1 LIKLPGVFRPRSDTW
16 MLARALVA
24 EVQAAAGAA
33 SAPDS
38 AAEPPGGAHPRLR
51 HPSVLELCTGSGA
64 VALEA
69 AAAGAEVTA
78 VDVSLRSVATVLLN
92 ARLRGL
98 RVRALR
104 GSLFEPVRGQR
115 FDLIATNPPYVPA
128 ADDTLPTSG
137 PERAWDAGR
146 DGRALI
152 DPICAAAADHLRP
165 GGALLMI
172 HSSLCGVDETVERL
186 SATGLDVDVPVRSRG
201 PLGPLM
207 LSRVDQLE
215 ASGALQ
221 PGERDE
227 ELVIVRGR
235 KPPTAQ

>member
-1 LIKLPGVFRPRSDTW
+1 
-16 MLARALVA
+16 MLARELV
-24 EVQAAAGAA
+24 
-33 SAPDS
+33 SSLPR
-38 AAEPPGGAHPRLR
+38 GGA
-51 HPSVLELCTGSGA
+51 SVLEVCTGSGA

-78 VDVSLRSVATVLLN
+78 VDVSRRAVATVKLN

-98 RVRALR
+98 RVRAVQ
-104 GSLFEPVRGQR
+104 GSLFEPVAGER

-128 ADDTLPTSG
+128 VADTLPTSG

-152 DPICAAAADHLRP
+152 DPICDAAAGHLMP
-165 GGALLMI
+165 GGAILII
-172 HSSLCGVDETVERL
+172 HSSLCGTDATAERL
-186 SATGLDVDVPVRSRG
+186 AATGLEVDVPVRSRG

-207 LSRVDQLE
+207 LARVEQLE
-215 ASGALQ
+215 ASGALK
-221 PGERDE
+221 PGEREE

-235 KPPTAQ
+235 KPV

>member
-1 LIKLPGVFRPRSDTW
+1 VFRPRSDTW
-16 MLARALVA
+16 MLARELVSSLPESGRA
-24 EVQAAAGAA
+24 
-33 SAPDS
+33 
-38 AAEPPGGAHPRLR
+38 
-51 HPSVLELCTGSGA
+51 SVLEVCTGSGA

-69 AAAGAEVTA
+69 AAAGADVTA
-78 VDVSLRSVATVLLN
+78 IDVSRRSVATVKLN
-92 ARLRGL
+92 ALLRRL

-104 GSLFEPVRGQR
+104 GSLFEPVAGER

-152 DPICAAAADHLRP
+152 DPICDAAADHLNP
-165 GGALLMI
+165 GGAILII
-172 HSSLCGVDETVERL
+172 HSSLCGTEATVERL
-186 SATGLDVDVPVRSRG
+186 AGHGLEVDVPLRERG

-207 LSRVDQLE
+207 LARVEQLE
-215 ASGALQ
+215 ASGALK
-221 PGERDE
+221 PGEREE

-235 KPPTAQ
+235 RGA